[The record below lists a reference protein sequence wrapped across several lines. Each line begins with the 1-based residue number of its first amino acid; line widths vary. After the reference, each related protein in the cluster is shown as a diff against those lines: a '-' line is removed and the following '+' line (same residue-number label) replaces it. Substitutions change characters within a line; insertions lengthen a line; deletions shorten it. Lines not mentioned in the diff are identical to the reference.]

1 MSETLHMT
9 TVNALT
15 IRNKFGEVLKTLEE
29 TGEPILVSKGRELRA
44 VLISIED
51 FETRFVDKRAGEEA
65 DRVFQRIVSD
75 RRSRTTEKDSVA
87 ILRRIRGYD
96 D

>member
-1 MSETLHMT
+1 MSDTKHMT

-51 FETRFVDKRAGEEA
+51 FETRFVDKRAEEEKR
-65 DRVFQRIVSD
+65 RVFQRIVS
-75 RRSRTTEKDSVA
+75 RRQSVITDESPEA
-87 ILRRIRGYD
+87 IIRRMRGYPD
-96 D
+96 

>member
-1 MSETLHMT
+1 MT

-15 IRNKFGEVLKTLEE
+15 IRNNFGEVLKTLEE

-51 FETRFVDKRAGEEA
+51 FETRFVDKRAEEEKR
-65 DRVFQRIVSD
+65 RVFQRIVSGRQSVITEESPEAII
-75 RRSRTTEKDSVA
+75 RRM
-87 ILRRIRGYD
+87 RGYPD
-96 D
+96 